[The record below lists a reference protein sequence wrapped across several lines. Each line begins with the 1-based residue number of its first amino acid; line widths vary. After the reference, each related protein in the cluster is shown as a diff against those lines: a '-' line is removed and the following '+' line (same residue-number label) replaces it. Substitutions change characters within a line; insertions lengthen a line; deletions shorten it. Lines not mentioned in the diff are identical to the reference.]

1 MPAVTFHYCP
11 TSFNHIWHYNN
22 EIGEHNHD
30 LRNQNMYFRPHP
42 RIELYKRSPLY
53 QLPLCWNELDE
64 TKLHQ
69 NKTTF
74 NISLKSK
81 LIKEL
86 NSNNLQDIVMPYILR
101 VGRRAGK

>member
-1 MPAVTFHYCP
+1 
-11 TSFNHIWHYNN
+11 
-22 EIGEHNHD
+22 
-30 LRNQNMYFRPHP
+30 MYFLPHP
-42 RIELYKRSPLY
+42 RIELFKRSPLF

-69 NKTTF
+69 NKTIF

-81 LIKEL
+81 LIEEL
-86 NSNNLQDIVMPYILR
+86 KSNSLQDIVMPYILT